1 MQKHYKFSLW
11 YVVLG
16 IWVVLIVQNY
26 IASMFA
32 AQIIPYSQFLALL
45 KAGKVT
51 EIAISANQIQGK
63 MKVDGTPGDFKPF
76 KTIRVDPELSKVLE
90 QYPVIFK
97 GEIEST
103 FLRDL
108 FSWIFPLLLFVGVW
122 YFLMKRMGGQ
132 QAGFMTL
139 GKNKAKIYME
149 NELNVTF
156 ADVAG
161 VDEAKQELVEVIE
174 FLKTPSRFTE
184 IGGRIPKG
192 ILLVGP
198 PGSGKTLLA
207 KAVAGESGVPF
218 FSLSGSEFVEMF
230 VGLGA
235 ARVRD
240 LFIQAKEKAPCII
253 FIDELDAL
261 GKARGF
267 SAMGGHDERE
277 QTLNQLLVEMD
288 GFDPK
293 VGVILMAATNRP
305 EILDPAL
312 LRPGRFDRHVLVDRP
327 DKVGREQILRVHM
340 KKIKTVS
347 DLNLETLA
355 NMTPGMVGADL
366 ANLVNEAA
374 LLAVRRG
381 KQEVGMAEFEEAV
394 ERIVAGLEKKNRL
407 INASERETVAY
418 HEMGH
423 ALVALSLPGTDPVQ
437 KISIIPRGIAAL
449 GYTMQVPTED
459 RFLMRKTELENKI
472 ASLLGGRAAEE
483 IIFGDISTGA
493 HNDLARA
500 TDITGSMIREY
511 GMSEKLGQVYL
522 AGQKQPLFLAQGPR
536 EAGDYSEAT
545 AEIIDQEIRESIRRE
560 YERAL
565 SILREKKQILVRG
578 ARMLLEKEKLDSEE
592 IRALLAT
599 PAAPSEAAAQ

>member
-1 MQKHYKFSLW
+1 MEKQHKFSLW

-26 IASMFA
+26 IASMYA
-32 AQIIPYSQFLALL
+32 AQIIPYSQFLSLL
-45 KAGKVT
+45 KTGKVT

-63 MKVDGTPGDFKPF
+63 MKVDGAPNETQPF
-76 KTIRVDPELSKVLE
+76 KTIRVDPDLSKMLE
-90 QYPVIFK
+90 QYPVSFK

-174 FLKTPSRFTE
+174 FLKTPGKFTN

-240 LFIQAKEKAPCII
+240 LFVQAKAKAPCII

-267 SAMGGHDERE
+267 NAMGGHDERE

-327 DKVGREQILRVHM
+327 DKIGREQILRVHL
-340 KKIKTVS
+340 KKIKTVP
-347 DLNLETLA
+347 DLDLEKLA

-374 LLAVRRG
+374 LLAVRRD
-381 KQEVGMAEFEEAV
+381 KSEVGLPEFEEAV

-449 GYTMQVPTED
+449 GYTMQVPTGD
-459 RFLMRKTELENKI
+459 RFLMRKTELENKV

-500 TDITGSMIREY
+500 TDITRSMIREY

-522 AGQKQPLFLAQGPR
+522 AGDKQPLFLGTGLR
-536 EAGDYSEAT
+536 ETGDYSEAT
-545 AEIIDQEIRESIRRE
+545 SEIIDLEIRESIRRE
-560 YERAL
+560 YDRAL
-565 SILREKKQILVRG
+565 AILREKKELLIRG
-578 ARMLLEKEKLDSEE
+578 ARLLLEKEKLDGEE
-592 IRALLAT
+592 IRALIASPAT
-599 PAAPSEAAAQ
+599 PEAAAE